1 MRSVFGRLA
10 SDHIRRQFQ
19 IARET
24 LHIPNPGWVP
34 DAAWDII
41 RAYWRSPQFKA
52 LQEQNKK
59 NRNADGFAGK
69 SGYRGGR
76 ISTYAHRQRLVR
88 KNYKIQVDYGSII
101 YVFIYYY
108 FLTLYYLY
116 ADYRKEPKANK
127 GRALR
132 TNAWESKKWDV
143 PSGSNSHH
151 YGEPSLMFC
160 L

>member
-1 MRSVFGRLA
+1 VYYTWPKSREKEVRGVFSKLA

-19 IARET
+19 IARKT

-76 ISTYAHRQRLVR
+76 ISTCAHRQRL
-88 KNYKIQVDYGSII
+88 
-101 YVFIYYY
+101 
-108 FLTLYYLY
+108 
-116 ADYRKEPKANK
+116 
-127 GRALR
+127 
-132 TNAWESKKWDV
+132 
-143 PSGSNSHH
+143 
-151 YGEPSLMFC
+151 
-160 L
+160 